1 MFKSR
6 NIGVNFIYHDLLTA
20 PNHES
25 ISQFANQL
33 MADFRAGEL
42 KQVILVY
49 NEFVNAAV
57 QEVQIHQFLPFS
69 IPEQPKGAELMDYLI
84 EPDPATIIQQLV
96 PKMLETMMFQVV
108 LESAASEHGARMTS
122 MHKATDNATDL
133 IRDLELSYNKARQTA
148 ITNQIV
154 EITGGAEALSNG

>member
-1 MFKSR
+1 MTSFSKGEFKQ
-6 NIGVNFIYHDLLTA
+6 I
-20 PNHES
+20 
-25 ISQFANQL
+25 
-33 MADFRAGEL
+33 
-42 KQVILVY
+42 ILVY

-57 QEVQIHQFLPFS
+57 QEVQIHQFLPFLVANL
-69 IPEQPKGAELMDYLI
+69 PKVEGLKEYLI
-84 EPDPATIIQQLV
+84 EPDSKTIIDHLV
-96 PKMLETMMFQVV
+96 PRMLEAMLFQVI

-154 EITGGAEALSNG
+154 EITGGAEALNKS